1 MTDIEYMTECM
12 TKDLIL
18 LLMERRNMDLETA
31 LDTIYTSDTFQKL
44 KDSKTGLY
52 FQSPLYVYDFLE
64 KEIEVCYSELEV
76 ENIIFTLY
84 FTRFALSL
92 SLT

>member
-64 KEIEVCYSELEV
+64 KEIETGRMS
-76 ENIIFTLY
+76 
-84 FTRFALSL
+84 
-92 SLT
+92 

>member
-31 LDTIYTSDTFQKL
+31 LRTYVLIWLLKIY
-44 KDSKTGLY
+44 LY
-52 FQSPLYVYDFLE
+52 RT
-64 KEIEVCYSELEV
+64 VCYSELEV

>member
-1 MTDIEYMTECM
+1 
-12 TKDLIL
+12 
-18 LLMERRNMDLETA
+18 MDLETA

-64 KEIEVCYSELEV
+64 KEIETGRMS
-76 ENIIFTLY
+76 
-84 FTRFALSL
+84 
-92 SLT
+92 

>member
-1 MTDIEYMTECM
+1 MTDIEYMTECL
-12 TKDLIL
+12 TKDLVL

-44 KDSKTGLY
+44 KDSNTGLY

-64 KEIEVCYSELEV
+64 KELE
-76 ENIIFTLY
+76 TG
-84 FTRFALSL
+84 RMS
-92 SLT
+92 

>member
-18 LLMERRNMDLETA
+18 LLMERRNMDL
-31 LDTIYTSDTFQKL
+31 

-64 KEIEVCYSELEV
+64 KEIETGRMS
-76 ENIIFTLY
+76 
-84 FTRFALSL
+84 
-92 SLT
+92 